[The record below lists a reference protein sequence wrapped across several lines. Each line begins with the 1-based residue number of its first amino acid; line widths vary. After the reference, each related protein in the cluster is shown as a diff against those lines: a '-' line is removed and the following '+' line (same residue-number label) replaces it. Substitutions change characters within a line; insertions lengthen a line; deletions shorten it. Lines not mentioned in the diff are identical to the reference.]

1 MNNKETL
8 ETIGSILVLL
18 IGVAA
23 FWLAWVI
30 L

>member
-8 ETIGSILVLL
+8 ETLGSILVLL

>member
-1 MNNKETL
+1 MLNKETL
-8 ETIGSILVLL
+8 ETLGSILVLL
-18 IGVAA
+18 IGAAA

>member
-1 MNNKETL
+1 MLNKETL
-8 ETIGSILVLL
+8 ETLGAILVML
-18 IGVAA
+18 IGAAA

>member
-1 MNNKETL
+1 MNKETL
-8 ETIGSILVLL
+8 ETLGAILVMI
-18 IGVAA
+18 IGAAA

>member
-1 MNNKETL
+1 MNKNTL
-8 ETIGSILVLL
+8 ETLGSILVLL

-23 FWLAWVI
+23 FWLAWTI

>member
-1 MNNKETL
+1 MTTL
-8 ETIGSILVLL
+8 ETLGAILVLL

-23 FWLAWVI
+23 CWLAWVI

>member
-1 MNNKETL
+1 MNQTKLETL
-8 ETIGSILVLL
+8 GAILVML

-30 L
+30 F

>member
-8 ETIGSILVLL
+8 ETLGAILVML
-18 IGVAA
+18 IGAA
-23 FWLAWVI
+23 LLWLAFAI